1 MRMISLKIA
10 TGILYYI
17 IDAINLL
24 YKTLIQ
30 YFWYNTISYGLSPS
44 NAFLIPDLKNQS
56 FLNLYNML
64 FKTAFLPISA
74 VAIIASSLAVL
85 FYNSFYKPLNPGY
98 NLMKLVAAISI
109 AALSLM
115 IVESV
120 LMELQQGFDYLF
132 KNIGVNWYSFYNFS
146 GGFSKFSVSHPI
158 GSANQEILQFL
169 VLSAYFIAV
178 ISLFGV
184 LMMRQAL
191 MILMILI
198 LPFTTILFSLN
209 IGKKYAKIVWEFI
222 AEMMVYPFLVL
233 LSLYMAYIFSSN
245 IPLQL
250 AFLFVP
256 IVVPTILF
264 FSGRGLTSLP
274 LLSFVGG
281 LTMGTVVSRGIGLT
295 SGLGG
300 AVLSDSIGGSVKNIA
315 LSPLQDRIP
324 QKTANMKRSPDS
336 SLPWKQILDEEMK
349 YRKPDSE

>member
-44 NAFLIPDLKNQS
+44 NAFLIPDLKDQS

-74 VAIIASSLAVL
+74 VAIIVSSLAVL

-109 AALSLM
+109 AALSL

-158 GSANQEILQFL
+158 GSANQESFSFSCYLLTLLQSYLFL
-169 VLSAYFIAV
+169 
-178 ISLFGV
+178 
-184 LMMRQAL
+184 
-191 MILMILI
+191 
-198 LPFTTILFSLN
+198 
-209 IGKKYAKIVWEFI
+209 EC
-222 AEMMVYPFLVL
+222 
-233 LSLYMAYIFSSN
+233 
-245 IPLQL
+245 
-250 AFLFVP
+250 
-256 IVVPTILF
+256 
-264 FSGRGLTSLP
+264 
-274 LLSFVGG
+274 
-281 LTMGTVVSRGIGLT
+281 
-295 SGLGG
+295 
-300 AVLSDSIGGSVKNIA
+300 
-315 LSPLQDRIP
+315 
-324 QKTANMKRSPDS
+324 
-336 SLPWKQILDEEMK
+336 
-349 YRKPDSE
+349 